1 MKVLDEF
8 PKSLVLLES
17 SDFIVTDITKYFPQ
31 IERSLLIFE
40 RRFVNVDF
48 LVRVCDSEE

>member
-1 MKVLDEF
+1 MKVLVEF

-40 RRFVNVDF
+40 RFVNVDF